1 MMLYKT
7 PWLKPDCIEWPY
19 DFMLPNGQYF
29 LCIGHFQAYFD
40 VQVSDTIRLVAYDRP
55 GKYRYR
61 IDIEAEEFECAG
73 LNYADLYIDG
83 KEYLGAFYDPFEEF
97 LIRIKKRFGNKPLYV
112 ECEIK

>member
-7 PWLKPDCIEWPY
+7 PWLKPNDIGMPT
-19 DFMLPNGQYF
+19 DFLLPNGQYF
-29 LCIGHFQAYFD
+29 LCIARFRAYYD
-40 VQVSDTIRLVAYDRP
+40 VQDSDTIRLVAYDRP

-73 LNYADLYIDG
+73 LDYADLYIDG
-83 KEYLGAFYDPFEEF
+83 EECMGAFFTAFEEL
-97 LIRIKKRFGNKPLYV
+97 LIRLKKRFGKKPLYV